1 MTDKLRWRWAAGFSC
16 VFHLGF
22 LIVLGWFAAP
32 LFEAPVSAEQ
42 LIALELADPGGQHVP
57 EAGAPTA
64 ASAPPQ
70 AFAQMQVPQVVQ
82 AYTPQVVAA
91 DEAMTLMA
99 AEVPAAT
106 VASAGGMASTAGE
119 GVANGSG
126 SGTDTGG
133 SGGGSGQGDRNGTSR
148 KGILLPS
155 VLSKVEPVY
164 PYAAKNAGQ
173 EGTVILKIEIME
185 NGRPGDIVVYRSSG
199 YDSLDNSAVA
209 AVRKWRFTPG
219 KDQDSGRTIKCTT
232 RLPIIFQL
240 QT

>member
-1 MTDKLRWRWAAGFSC
+1 MTNKLRWRRAAWFSC
-16 VFHLGF
+16 VFHLVF

-32 LFEAPVSAEQ
+32 LFEAPVIDEQ
-42 LIALELADPGGQHVP
+42 LIELDLADPGGYHAP

-64 ASAPPQ
+64 ASVPPQ
-70 AFAQMQVPQVVQ
+70 AAAQMQVPQVVQ

-91 DEAMTLMA
+91 AEALTLMA

-106 VASAGGMASTAGE
+106 PESAGGMGSTAGE
-119 GVANGSG
+119 GVAHASG

-133 SGGGSGQGDRNGTSR
+133 SGGGSGQGNGVGTDR
-148 KGILLPS
+148 KGILLPR

-173 EGTVILKIEIME
+173 EGTVILRIEIME

-199 YDSLDNSAVA
+199 YASLDDSAVA
-209 AVRKWRFTPG
+209 AVKKWRFTPG

-232 RLPIIFQL
+232 RLPVIFQL
-240 QT
+240 KN